1 MPRTAGRRTAAPTC
15 SIAASIDAPVN
26 GTAGDCIRAR
36 LRARLARAFAGAFRR
51 QRSASPRRAA
61 APAGRGEPEGARRSP
76 WQVRV
81 FSRRAQRAAR
91 SRRAA
96 GRVALRNRP
105 HARAD
110 RGPRQSDR
118 DRRPAAKGPVR
129 RHRHALEEA
138 RAGARAAGCERRE
151 AAGSVRRSR
160 RSYPRRGE
168 GLPGG
173 ARPVQARQ
181 LPHGGLGDAGLPGDV
196 SRQLA
201 RAQCAV
207 LDRHGLL
214 RAARLQK
221 RDRRAAQAPHGV
233 ARQPEGARRDAEH
246 RKRAGNDGRPPRRA
260 KNPRRPD
267 RALSLEQR
275 RDEREAA
282 PGRLPEAL
290 NEPDPAQLARL
301 VTAGAFLLAFIF
313 GAVGNKTRFCT
324 MGAVSDWVNMGDL
337 GRMRMWLLAIA
348 VALLGSSALQLAG
361 VVDLSKSIYPGP
373 NFTWLSY
380 VVGGFLFGV
389 GMTLGSGCGS
399 KTLIRIGAGGLTS
412 VIVYVFLGI
421 AAYMTLR
428 GLLGAFRVGVLEKA
442 SLSLAPGQDLPSLL
456 STGLGLSK
464 AAWTAALAAVVGG
477 AILAFVY
484 ASREFRSS
492 FDYTLGGVVTG
503 LVVVG
508 GWYVSGHIGHLAE
521 DPNTLQEAFVAT
533 NSGRME
539 SFSFVSPMAY
549 TLDYLMLWTDKS
561 KIITYGIASAAG
573 VIAGSAA
580 YALATRTF
588 RWEGFRD
595 AEDTAS
601 HIIGGMLMG
610 FGGICALGCTI
621 GQAIS
626 GVSTLALGSIITFVF
641 IVLGSAATMKL
652 QYWRIAREG

>member
-1 MPRTAGRRTAAPTC
+1 MRCAGVRQAAAFALGCALAWPALSQGLFDDNEARRRIELRRQQVEASQKALEDRLGKLESSTGERSALLDLAGQLEGLRAEIARIRGQIEVLANQIETADRRQKDLYVDIDTRLRKLEQAREQQA
-15 SIAASIDAPVN
+15 AASADKPPA
-26 GTAGDCIRAR
+26 
-36 LRARLARAFAGAFRR
+36 
-51 QRSASPRRAA
+51 ASS
-61 APAGRGEPEGARRSP
+61 EVEGATP
-76 WQVRV
+76 GEAKAYQ
-81 FSRRAQRAAR
+81 AALDQFKL
-91 SRRAA
+91 
-96 GRVALRNRP
+96 GN
-105 HARAD
+105 
-110 RGPRQSDR
+110 
-118 DRRPAAKGPVR
+118 
-129 RHRHALEEA
+129 
-138 RAGARAAGCERRE
+138 
-151 AAGSVRRSR
+151 
-160 RSYPRRGE
+160 YPM
-168 GLPGG
+168 
-173 ARPVQARQ
+173 
-181 LPHGGLGDAGLPGDV
+181 
-196 SRQLA
+196 
-201 RAQCAV
+201 AV
-207 LDRHGLL
+207 WAMQGF
-214 RAARLQK
+214 
-221 RDRRAAQAPHGV
+221 
-233 ARQPEGARRDAEH
+233 
-246 RKRAGNDGRPPRRA
+246 
-260 KNPRRPD
+260 
-267 RALSLEQR
+267 
-275 RDEREAA
+275 
-282 PGRLPEAL
+282 
-290 NEPDPAQLARL
+290 L
-301 VTAGAFLLAFIF
+301 VTYPGSSLAPNAQYWI
-313 GAVGNKTRFCT
+313 GMAYSGQRDSTS
-324 MGAVSDWVNMGDL
+324 A
-337 GRMRMWLLAIA
+337 
-348 VALLGSSALQLAG
+348 SALQVTG
-361 VVDLSKSIYPGP
+361 VVDLSKSIYPAP

-399 KTLIRIGAGGLTS
+399 KTLIRIGAGSLKS

-442 SLSLAPGQDLPSLL
+442 SLTLAPGQDLPSLL

-492 FDYTLGGVVTG
+492 FDYTLGGVVSG

-508 GWYVSGHIGHLAE
+508 GWSVRGPLGHLAE

-561 KIITYGIASAAG
+561 RIITYGIASAAG

-580 YALATRTF
+580 YALATRSF

-601 HIIGGMLMG
+601 HIVGGMLMG

-652 QYWRIAREG
+652 QYWRMAREG